1 MRVLRTGPTRVG
13 IAALAAASTEEAA
26 LLEKETNMS
35 FLTNVKEIEAKV
47 RVAMDG
53 GAVTPY
59 YTLDLQ
65 RVYEVL
71 NSAIASEIVCILRYK
86 QHYFGTTGIH
96 EQALQRVFKENWQEE
111 EAHLMRI
118 AARLKQ
124 LGGVP
129 DLSPAGLLDRA
140 FSRFELGRT
149 LSDLLRED
157 LLAERVVIK
166 IYGEIIEFF
175 GSADPVSRRMFE
187 EILAEEEDHADE
199 LADLLYTIDPTTGKA
214 TEEFSGDSAFVAYK
228 PNGR

>member
-1 MRVLRTGPTRVG
+1 
-13 IAALAAASTEEAA
+13 
-26 LLEKETNMS
+26 MS

-47 RVAMDG
+47 RADMDG

-59 YTLDLQ
+59 YALDLP
-65 RVYEVL
+65 RVYTVL
-71 NSAIASEIVCILRYK
+71 NSAIASELVCVLRYK

-96 EQALQRVFKENWQEE
+96 EQALQKVFKENWNEE

-129 DLSPAGLLDRA
+129 NLSPEGLLDRA
-140 FSRFELGRT
+140 FSRFELGNT

-166 IYGEIIEFF
+166 IYAEIIEFF
-175 GSADPVSRRMFE
+175 GTADPTSRRIFE
-187 EILAEEEDHADE
+187 EILAEEEEHADE

-214 TEEFSGDSAFVAYK
+214 AEEFTGDSAFVAYT

>member
-1 MRVLRTGPTRVG
+1 
-13 IAALAAASTEEAA
+13 
-26 LLEKETNMS
+26 MS

-47 RVAMDG
+47 RTDMDG

-59 YTLDLQ
+59 YTLNLQ

-71 NSAIASEIVCILRYK
+71 NSAIASELVCVLRYK

-96 EQALQRVFKENWQEE
+96 EQALQRVFKENWKEE

-129 DLSPAGLLDRA
+129 NLSPEGLLDRA
-140 FSRFELGRT
+140 FSRFELGKT

-175 GSADPVSRRMFE
+175 GAADPVSRRMFE

-214 TEEFSGDSAFVAYK
+214 AEEFNGDSAFLAYK